1 MNRTLLFNDDD
12 NPWGQDNN
20 PWGKGGNPLNDLQ
33 ERFKK
38 FFSARGSKGGSGNTF
53 KSVGLLLIIFAS
65 VWLASGIFQISP
77 DERGVVLRF
86 GRWVHTDGPGLHY
99 RLPYPFEEVIVQSI
113 TTVNRIDIGGRK
125 SNRSSDPE
133 NASEEGCMLT
143 GDSNLANVTFTV
155 LWRIKDDGVEKYLFN
170 ARSPDVTVGAVAES
184 IMREIIGQTPI
195 AFAQTEGRGEVN
207 AMAQKRLQSIMDLYK
222 MGVEIVQVQLQNVEP
237 PASVIDSFRDVERAQ
252 ADQQREINQAD
263 AYARGVAAEARGKV
277 GKTINEAQAKKSIL
291 VLTAQGL
298 AQRFTDVFEQ
308 YRHAPDI
315 TAKRIYLETMEDIL
329 SRTTKILIGQK
340 IGAGGTVS
348 YLPLHEMLKE
358 NKEQ

>member
-1 MNRTLLFNDDD
+1 MIFKGEDD
-12 NPWGQDNN
+12 PWGQDNN
-20 PWGKGGNPLNDLQ
+20 PWRKGGGFLNDLQ
-33 ERFKK
+33 EKFKK
-38 FFSARGSKGGSGNTF
+38 FFSARGPKGGSGNAF
-53 KSVGLLLIIFAS
+53 KSVGLLLTIFVL
-65 VWLASGIFQISP
+65 VWLVSGIFQVSP

-86 GRWVHTDGPGLHY
+86 GRWVRTDGPGLHY
-99 RLPYPFEEVIVQSI
+99 RLPYPFEEAIVQSI
-113 TTVNRIDIGGRK
+113 TTVNRIDIGSRK
-125 SNRSSDPE
+125 SNRGSDPE
-133 NASEEGCMLT
+133 TSEEGCMLT

-155 LWRIKDDGVEKYLFN
+155 LWRIRDNGVEEYLFN

-207 AMAQKRLQSIMDLYK
+207 AMAQKRLQGVMDLYK

-277 GKTINEAQAKKSIL
+277 GKIINEAQAKKSIL
-291 VLTAQGL
+291 IFTAQGS
-298 AQRFTDVFEQ
+298 AQRFNNVFEQ

-329 SRTTKILIGQK
+329 SCTSKILVGHK
-340 IGAGGTVS
+340 IGGSGTVS
-348 YLPLHEMLKE
+348 YLPLHEMLKK
-358 NKEQ
+358 NQEQ